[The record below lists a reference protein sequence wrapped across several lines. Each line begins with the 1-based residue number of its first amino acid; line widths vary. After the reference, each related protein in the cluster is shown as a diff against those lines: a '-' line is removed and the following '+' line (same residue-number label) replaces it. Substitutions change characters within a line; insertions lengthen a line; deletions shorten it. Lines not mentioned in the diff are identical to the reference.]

1 MQDRTQVTE
10 ARRPARGVAK
20 HSLTAW
26 WRGALLWLALMVA
39 GVLIGLGR
47 GDHAP
52 TGWEL
57 AAVAVVVAV
66 AVAVARRL
74 PAVPPVLALAA
85 ALLDRPE
92 LFDAVALPA
101 LCVFGYLAGWRL
113 SRTAAGL
120 GLAAALVG
128 AAAVVAQLGSAD
140 PWAWF
145 NPVLTMLLGV
155 VLPWLLGVFR
165 TRHDRLVAA
174 DRARE
179 QGLVAREARRRE
191 RTRIAREMHDSL
203 GHELSLLAVRAGALE
218 LAADLAEPHRRA
230 VGELRAA
237 AGAATGRLHEIIDL
251 LRDDELDHTGAAGPG
266 TDPVELLARARDAG
280 LAVTVEGDPAL
291 AGGPLAEVLREALT
305 NAAKHA
311 PGAQVTVRTE
321 LDDPNVVVRVT
332 NPVPPGTEAATGGRR
347 GLADAAERLRA
358 LDGTLTATSRS
369 GRFTLVAAVP
379 TTSLAADVGG
389 LPVSP
394 AGSGPA
400 PVGARARAVRAVL
413 APVGITAALVAL
425 LAGGVLG
432 WYVVA
437 AARATLPPE
446 RYEQLHVGARQPA
459 VERLLPARQAPDRP
473 ASADPPSAD
482 CRYYRSAAAPF
493 TDYDLYRICFAA
505 GRLTAKDRL
514 PPSERSA

>member
-1 MQDRTQVTE
+1 MQDRTQVTK
-10 ARRPARGVAK
+10 RPPLAHGVGK
-20 HSLTAW
+20 RSLTAW
-26 WRGALLWLALMVA
+26 WRGALLWLALMIA
-39 GVLIGLGR
+39 GALVGLGR

-57 AAVAVVVAV
+57 AAVAAVVAV
-66 AVAVARRL
+66 AVAMARRL

-120 GLAAALVG
+120 GLAAALVA
-128 AAAVVAQLGSAD
+128 AAAVVAQLSSAE

-191 RTRIAREMHDSL
+191 RARIAREMHDSL

-218 LAADLAEPHRRA
+218 LAADLAAPHRRA

-251 LRDDELDHTGAAGPG
+251 LRDDELDHTGAADPG
-266 TDPVELLARARDAG
+266 TDPVELLDRARDAG
-280 LAVTVEGDPAL
+280 LAVTVEGDPTL
-291 AGGPLAEVLREALT
+291 AGGPLAQVLREALT

-311 PGAQVTVRTE
+311 PGAEVTVRTE
-321 LDDPNVVVRVT
+321 LDDQQVALRVT

-347 GLADAAERLRA
+347 GLADATERLRA

-369 GRFTLVAAVP
+369 GRFTLTATAPV
-379 TTSLAADVGG
+379 THLAPDGG
-389 LPVSP
+389 LPAHPTGPGRPP
-394 AGSGPA
+394 AA
-400 PVGARARAVRAVL
+400 ARARAVRAVL

-459 VERLLPARQAPDRP
+459 VERLLPAGQAPDRP

-493 TDYDLYRICFAA
+493 ADYDLYRICFAA

-514 PPSERSA
+514 PQAERAA